1 MNTLEVGKY
10 YKNVNGDTVGP
21 ILDDADGALHYFYS
35 DYYFNADG
43 TSLDGDDPDIIIPQE
58 TNTTTY
64 IQLLEAIVGP
74 EKCAAI
80 KEIMA
85 Q

>member
-10 YKNVNGDTVGP
+10 YKDELGMLVGP
-21 ILDDADGALHYFYS
+21 MKIGEFGFHYVGSLEYFDEYGDSNYGS
-35 DYYFNADG
+35 DPN
-43 TSLDGDDPDIIIPQE
+43 IIPQE
-58 TNTTTY
+58 TTTY
-64 IQLLEAIVGP
+64 IQLLEAIVGRK
-74 EKCAAI
+74 KCAAI

>member
-1 MNTLEVGKY
+1 MNTLEVGKC

-21 ILDDADGALHYFYS
+21 IKIGEFGFHYVGSLEYFDEYGDSNYGS
-35 DYYFNADG
+35 DPN
-43 TSLDGDDPDIIIPQE
+43 IIPQE
-58 TNTTTY
+58 TNAY